1 MELEVVLIDCV
12 TPKDLARP
20 LPPSTNVVIYCFKRD
35 SLSPPEGS
43 VQLID
48 LNLRRASSLQRFY
61 LSVQSEMELGYRLC
75 QLDRYRPA
83 LYSSR
88 ADPSPFIVLGLNLI
102 PDNGRVPEKTE
113 TPDGEDDVSTV
124 LFIQLEE
131 KVRSLIITNPDLI
144 QTVKP
149 ASALAQIRNL
159 ALGILKSY
167 QSRRRSVSVQLPQPA
182 EMAEI
187 IHAKL
192 CNEGVLSTQQA
203 ARPQV
208 SMPAASEG
216 PKLNQGSPLVLM
228 IKREGLNTYISGIL
242 QNPIGRAAKEKAAR
256 SQFLNYVSQ
265 LVQNYRRKQ
274 AVSVPDAE
282 ELTFPMFNHLKTIG
296 VLISN
301 GVTVTYSDSA
311 IAALANS
318 PSMKEMVV
326 QATDLEADSGP
337 VANLSLALLNT
348 VANSYY
354 RNVLLSEECKGKSE
368 RAIKEQIRTL
378 AHQTA
383 LNVLRENPR
392 APVPSEEGVTEA
404 IYQALVREQAIVMM
418 GSEMRYRPD
427 NIYELGRKLE
437 SLSLFSESDVTFSRA
452 DVDTNDMVGG
462 ILAEMRKTPE
472 IRLGTLY
479 DSCIRKA
486 LSYVKLDSKMPS
498 ARLDTTELALKL
510 LHYLLTQT
518 SYSVSIPPGLSLDII
533 LQDIKRYAGLEVREA
548 QDVWAAEEAEDA

>member
-1 MELEVVLIDCV
+1 MELEVVLVDCV
-12 TPKDLARP
+12 ASKDMVRP
-20 LPPSTNVVIYCFKRD
+20 LPASTNVVIYCFKRD
-35 SLSPPEGS
+35 SLRPPEGS

-48 LNLRRASSLQRFY
+48 LNLRRASTLQRFY

-75 QLDRYRPA
+75 QLDKYRPA
-83 LYSSR
+83 IYSSR
-88 ADPSPFIVLGLNLI
+88 ADLSPFVVLGLNLVSENGGI
-102 PDNGRVPEKTE
+102 PVNAE
-113 TPDGEDDVSTV
+113 TPGGEDDVSTV
-124 LFIQLEE
+124 LLIQLEE
-131 KVRSLIITNPDLI
+131 KVRNLIVSNPDLI
-144 QTVKP
+144 LTVKP
-149 ASALAQIRNL
+149 TSALAQIRNL
-159 ALGILKSY
+159 AQGILNSY
-167 QSRRRSVSVQLPQPA
+167 HSRKRSVSVQLPQPA

-192 CNEGVLSTQQA
+192 CQAGVLSTHQA
-203 ARPQV
+203 ARPQF

-216 PKLNQGSPLVLM
+216 PTLSLASPLVLM

-274 AVSVPDAE
+274 AASIPDAE
-282 ELTFPMFNHLKTIG
+282 ELTYPMFNHLKTIG
-296 VLISN
+296 VLTSN
-301 GVTVTYSDSA
+301 GVTVTYNNSA
-311 IAALANS
+311 IAALADS

-326 QATDLEADSGP
+326 QATDIEAASGP
-337 VANLSLALLNT
+337 VSNLSLALLNT

-354 RNVLLSEECKGKSE
+354 RNVLLAEECKGKSE
-368 RAIKEQIRTL
+368 KAIKEQIRTL

-383 LNVLRENPR
+383 IGVLRENPR
-392 APVPSEEGVTEA
+392 APVPSEEGVTET

-427 NIYELGRKLE
+427 NIAELGRKLE
-437 SLSLFSESDVTFSRA
+437 SLSLFSESDVTLSKA
-452 DVDTNDMVGG
+452 DVDTSDMVAG

-472 IRLGTLY
+472 IRLGALH

-498 ARLDTTELALKL
+498 ARLDTTELALQL
-510 LHYLLTQT
+510 LRHILTQT
-518 SYSVSIPPGLSLDII
+518 SYCLSIPPGLSLDII
-533 LQDIKRYAGLEVREA
+533 LQDPRRYTGLEARED
-548 QDVWAAEEAEDA
+548 QEMGVSEEAEDA